1 MGDWRGIIHTQ
12 GQELP
17 FNFSLD
23 LDHNQNLEVVL
34 INGAE
39 KIPITETEII
49 NDSIFIPMHIF
60 DADLVASFSKN
71 EMRGFWRKNYAEDF
85 FVPFSAS
92 YGGGF
97 RFIDQPGEAQV
108 NISGRWEVYF
118 HNASGKSLAVGEF
131 SQVGNKVS
139 GTFLRPSG
147 DYRYLIG
154 EVEGQK
160 LYLSTFDGEHAYL
173 FTATVHG
180 DQMEGDFYSGKT
192 RHETW
197 SAERNEDIELPGGH
211 LQTFLREGYE
221 TVDFKLPDLNGNLI
235 TLGNP
240 KFDKKVVIIQI
251 FGTWCSNCMDE
262 TRFLSEWY
270 NKNKDRGV
278 EIVAIAFERKDD
290 FQYAKSRIVKLK
302 KRFNIQYEFLFGG
315 NSDKSSTFQ
324 ALPMLKGTV
333 SFPTTIFIDRSGK
346 VRRIHTGFTGPG
358 TGEHYHQFVKEF
370 NVFMSELL
378 GE

>member
-1 MGDWRGIIHTQ
+1 MIRNFIYYFSWIFLVLSCQTEKSENDDLPSMGDWRGIIHTQ

-154 EVEGQK
+154 
-160 LYLSTFDGEHAYL
+160 TFIQEKQD
-173 FTATVHG
+173 
-180 DQMEGDFYSGKT
+180 MK
-192 RHETW
+192 
-197 SAERNEDIELPGGH
+197 PG
-211 LQTFLREGYE
+211 
-221 TVDFKLPDLNGNLI
+221 
-235 TLGNP
+235 
-240 KFDKKVVIIQI
+240 
-251 FGTWCSNCMDE
+251 
-262 TRFLSEWY
+262 
-270 NKNKDRGV
+270 
-278 EIVAIAFERKDD
+278 A
-290 FQYAKSRIVKLK
+290 
-302 KRFNIQYEFLFGG
+302 
-315 NSDKSSTFQ
+315 
-324 ALPMLKGTV
+324 LKGMKILSYPEV
-333 SFPTTIFIDRSGK
+333 ICRPFSGRGM
-346 VRRIHTGFTGPG
+346 RR
-358 TGEHYHQFVKEF
+358 
-370 NVFMSELL
+370 
-378 GE
+378 